1 MWSSEPGR
9 VARRTVGGPA
19 RFPVMALR
27 EDRSGGPTECARE
40 FPHDCAVV
48 MATRSGAERN
58 DPPRAP
64 FSAFGWVGGRKES
77 DQDRAGVGAP

>member
-27 EDRSGGPTECARE
+27 EDRSGGLIGCARG
-40 FPHDCAVV
+40 FPHDCAV
-48 MATRSGAERN
+48 MTAARSGAERN
-58 DPPRAP
+58 DRVRLLVWWQFPRALGVEG
-64 FSAFGWVGGRKES
+64 SAG
-77 DQDRAGVGAP
+77 P